1 MADPT
6 SRVTGLTSRIRFG
19 TDVVLQRI
27 FRAMPP
33 LDAREAISLGFQAD
47 ADLDMLANAALQEN
61 DPMKII
67 DLSVA
72 IENDVPADPP
82 GLGPDITY
90 TEHSESIDEVLRFF
104 SGLDIAEVPGGGG
117 WAVEQLN

>member
-1 MADPT
+1 MADAT

-33 LDAREAISLGFQAD
+33 LDAREAISLDFQAD
-47 ADLDMLANAALQEN
+47 ADLDMLANAALREN

-82 GLGPDITY
+82 GPWPRHHL
-90 TEHSESIDEVLRFF
+90 HRAL
-104 SGLDIAEVPGGGG
+104 
-117 WAVEQLN
+117 